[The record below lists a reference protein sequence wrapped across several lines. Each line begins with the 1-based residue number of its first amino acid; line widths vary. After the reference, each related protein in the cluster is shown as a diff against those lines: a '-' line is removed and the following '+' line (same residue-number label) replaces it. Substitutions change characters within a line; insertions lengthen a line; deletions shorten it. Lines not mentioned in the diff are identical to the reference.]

1 MDYDRS
7 AADAVERAMPYLEY
21 ADRVGGDVSV
31 GLAIAEGQPAGWQT
45 RNESELNAVMAAA
58 MPALSKHHSFRGYSV
73 FTEGTWRSSLPSRR
87 LTWPKGTG
95 VWYLDHSLILN
106 ATRRA
111 PWLEWAEERQIGVVY
126 LAPHAGNP
134 VLISIP
140 GVEGSPADDVKFCDF
155 IHDADAKGIHVQ
167 LLSSPATDIAFIRN
181 CSARPQ

>member
-31 GLAIAEGQPAGWQT
+31 GLAIAEGQPAGWQI

-73 FTEGTWRSSLPSRR
+73 FTEGTWRSSLPNRR

-111 PWLEWAEERQIGVVY
+111 PWLEWACQMVTLVIV
-126 LAPHAGNP
+126 LA
-134 VLISIP
+134 
-140 GVEGSPADDVKFCDF
+140 
-155 IHDADAKGIHVQ
+155 
-167 LLSSPATDIAFIRN
+167 
-181 CSARPQ
+181 